1 MRAAPDSQERVDEN
15 EALEL
20 PPRDDGVHEQVL
32 EPRGAVPG
40 HEHVEP
46 GVRHVPEAPA
56 PEALLLHPHPV
67 EEVEV
72 GHLHAV
78 RVGPQKAQLPGDQ
91 LHDLHT
97 HRERRFSRATRP
109 AGSVLS
115 NRPGVLLAATG
126 EGR

>member
-1 MRAAPDSQERVDEN
+1 MRAAPVSEERVDEN

-46 GVRHVPEAPA
+46 GVRHVLEAPA

-91 LHDLHT
+91 LHDLR
-97 HRERRFSRATRP
+97 REFREPQGRVSAQQSTGGPSR
-109 AGSVLS
+109 GYW
-115 NRPGVLLAATG
+115 
-126 EGR
+126 